1 MDPKEIKD
9 LLRTLQELGA
19 SSQEIR
25 ALQTVFDGLTAN
37 SAEFDAQLKLVNSR
51 IQQLRVQADNA
62 KTPFQSLVS
71 IVRENALELQKSN
84 ALITQGSSLQNK
96 IVGLT
101 RDLSYD
107 LQGITDLNKR
117 DLASKLEKLE
127 TLQEESKAQRDLAK
141 QELLSRGFTEDQL
154 KNQKEF
160 AKGLAALSSKK
171 EKDEAKSLKAMMD
184 YNAEQDAGINGVI
197 MAYKERLALEG
208 DISRAVGVTGALV
221 EGTGALMERLGMRS
235 GIFHDAM
242 KASAQEMRE
251 LGKQAANNAKR
262 LGTKV
267 SFMERLNIAA
277 AGTNILLKGFAS
289 ALGDPAAIIGAIV
302 TGFLDVQKSAA
313 KAAQLTGQFDM
324 SMGAAN
330 STLATTTDVLETAVE
345 LTEKLGMNAQNV
357 ISDATLAKA
366 AELKNTMGLAADEA
380 AGLAVMAQTSGRSLD
395 SVTEAVVST
404 TSEFNKANRSAVSQG
419 VVLKDV
425 AKTSDSIK
433 ASLGNNPKAIAAAA
447 TAARRMGMELS
458 RVDQIADSLMDFES
472 SIEAEL
478 EAQLLTG
485 KNINMAKA
493 RELALN
499 NDLAG
504 LSKELFKNS
513 SSIAEFGKM
522 NRIQQEAQAKALG
535 MSKDELARIAY
546 QRSLELGMTEEQ
558 AAAAAG
564 VNAEDMKRMDIQEKI
579 QKLIGKIQQAFA
591 PILEVVVDI
600 VDALAPAVQILG
612 GIIGGVVKFLNKIG
626 VLKPA
631 ILGIAAIIAAKSFM
645 NSFKT
650 LAEGAG
656 NLSKKLGGLNVNGL
670 KEGFKNIR
678 EQGLGGMI
686 KKAKEFG
693 NSIKNSFLAGK
704 NGTKELSNQAGI
716 YFDKNVQKFR
726 DQTGQ
731 FVSADKAKAAGI
743 DKRFTKNPKGAIP
756 KPQEG
761 ITDKI
766 NDDVKSKA
774 PDTESITDATK
785 TPEPAKGLGEKIKEF
800 LTGLTDGLKY
810 AGQNAAQV
818 ALGGLALIPA
828 ALGLVAM
835 TPAIPA
841 MALMQLINGKKF
853 SAALRGIGQGVAG
866 LGKLLMGPQGLFL
879 LAGAGMI
886 ALLGA
891 SLIPLG
897 IAVSYFSADSGLG
910 LLMAGVGLAGL
921 AVGIIGMAAALP
933 FLIPASISLL
943 AFGFVLKKIGPWLA
957 EAAPGFAALADIG
970 KGLVQAGMG
979 LMALGGGIALLGAG
993 AALLA
998 VFGPIAAVGLT
1009 ALAAGVLAAGILVI
1023 PAIPGLLALAGVMA
1037 LLAPSLQKLGE
1048 VGPGLAAA
1056 GVGMLALGPALM
1068 ALGVS
1073 ALFAPMALVAGLAIA
1088 GMLKVLYPAIQP
1100 FFGMGKEMESIGKGM
1115 QGLGA
1120 GIALMGAGAALIGVF
1135 GPLFAF
1141 GLAAMGLGIAAFG
1154 AQLANPLFYAGIA
1167 ALAIMSAGLAAAAG
1181 ILGLAAPAFQ
1191 ALGES
1196 GAGMLK
1202 FAGAIAALGPAML
1215 LLGAGMIGL
1224 PALYAMIPAMAM
1236 LSALDGSALILIGDG
1251 MKALAGG
1258 ATALAGALVALGPAM
1273 LLFGAT
1279 ALFGLPALYMA
1290 LPAFAAMALMGPGLE
1305 KSGNGLAKMAESLN
1319 KIANAAQNIDIGKL
1333 KEIRDTISDE
1343 AFNAAASTV
1352 SAVSDM
1358 VANVSAG
1365 SDDNAVLAEKLDTL
1379 ISAVNNGHT
1388 LEIYLDS
1395 NKIEKYRT
1403 LDRTKGS

>member
-1 MDPKEIKD
+1 MDKDQLNNQEDYNAELRVMED
-9 LLRTLQELGA
+9 LLRRVNILRRQLGQDPMLKEDA
-19 SSQEIR
+19 KNAQALRNEIR
-25 ALQTVFDGLTAN
+25 GLEAEMEAL
-37 SAEFDAQLKLVNSR
+37 
-51 IQQLRVQADNA
+51 DNTSSSVYGQI
-62 KTPFQSLVS
+62 KG
-71 IVRENALELQKSN
+71 IVAELQGVSEPIKNGRS
-84 ALITQGSSLQNK
+84 AF
-96 IVGLT
+96 
-101 RDLSYD
+101 RDLSNEARKLRD
-107 LQGITDLNKR
+107 DEIGITDLTK
-117 DLASKLEKLE
+117 AQVVS
-127 TLQEESKAQRDLAK
+127 LQEKVGQQRKYLRDQADSIIKEDLLA
-141 QELLSRGFTEDQL
+141 E
-154 KNQKEF
+154 NQKEQSQL
-160 AKGLAALSSKK
+160 ANKTDKKSQERLKRLKKEEEEMKSILAAAEDESGVFDDLEKQITKRIELESK
-171 EKDEAKSLKAMMD
+171 
-184 YNAEQDAGINGVI
+184 
-197 MAYKERLALEG
+197 
-208 DISRAVGVTGALV
+208 ISQAVGVTGALV

-242 KASAQEMRE
+242 KKAAQEMRDGAKAIE
-251 LGKQAANNAKR
+251 GQVTFMHKLDLAA
-262 LGTKV
+262 
-267 SFMERLNIAA
+267 
-277 AGTNILLKGFAS
+277 KGFSIVAGGFSKALLDPAS
-289 ALGDPAAIIGAIV
+289 ATLALV
-302 TGFLDVQKSAA
+302 TGFLNVQKAAA

-345 LTEKLGMNAQNV
+345 LTQKLGMNAQNV

-380 AGLAVMAQTSGRSLD
+380 AGLAVMAQTSGQNLD
-395 SVTEAVVST
+395 AVTEAVVST

-419 VVLKDV
+419 VVLRDV

-433 ASLGNNPKAIAAAA
+433 ASLGNNPKALGQAAA
-447 TAARRMGMELS
+447 AARRMGMELS

-485 KNINMAKA
+485 KQINMAKA

-513 SSIAEFGKM
+513 VDIAEFGKM

-579 QKLIGKIQQAFA
+579 QKLVGKLQQAFA

-600 VDALAPAVQILG
+600 VDALAPAVQVIG
-612 GIIGGVVKFLNKIG
+612 GIIGGVIKFLNKLG
-626 VLKPA
+626 VLKPL
-631 ILGIAAIIAAKSFM
+631 ILGIAAVFALKSFAQPFGAAITGAQNLAKSLQG
-645 NSFKT
+645 SFGGGSSIMK
-650 LAEGAG
+650 GV
-656 NLSKKLGGLNVNGL
+656 KK
-670 KEGFKNIR
+670 
-678 EQGLGGMI
+678 
-686 KKAKEFG
+686 FG
-693 NSIKNSFLAGK
+693 ESIKSSFLAGK
-704 NGTKELSNQAGI
+704 NGTKELSKQSQI

-726 DQTGQ
+726 DQTGK
-731 FVSADKAKAAGI
+731 FVSNDAAKAAGV
-743 DKRFTKNPKGAIP
+743 DKRFTKKPKV
-756 KPQEG
+756 QES
-761 ITDKI
+761 IQDKI
-766 NDDVKSKA
+766 KDDVKSKA

-810 AGQNAAQV
+810 AGENAAQV

-866 LGKLLMGPQGLFL
+866 LGKLLMGPQGLAL

-1073 ALFAPMALVAGLAIA
+1073 ALFAPLALVAGLAIA
-1088 GMLKVLYPAIQP
+1088 KMLKVLYPAIQP

-1181 ILGLAAPAFQ
+1181 ILNLAAPAFQ

-1365 SDDNAVLAEKLDTL
+1365 GDDNAVLAEKLDTL
-1379 ISAVNNGHT
+1379 INAVNNGHT